1 MAGRDLSA
9 ELFDTPAKPEPAPSE
24 GRNLGTELF
33 GKPAP
38 VKKTEAKPVSDKTV
52 TKQPPPEPAPA
63 PALTTPIVPAPARAK
78 KQPVPRDD
86 FTFGDP
92 MGSDLGA
99 AIMANTKPAEPDLGV
114 MNDVPQRPPQK
125 DAFLPI
131 RPEVRQ
137 ALLNAYD
144 AGSPAERAK
153 LERLEGVKGDV
164 VREYAKR
171 FKANQAKRRTEF
183 ERRQRIGLPLSFGP
197 EEQFGRSVEDR
208 TARLIA
214 AGEKPEFARVA
225 AEQSARAGVM
235 PGDEIKFM
243 QSQGTLEKTDFN
255 FEMFE
260 QYRNANPIIRATVAG
275 AEGFKQGALGVN
287 QAVADALGFDTF
299 AKSQAAGAKE
309 SRTAVESMG
318 KNPNYL
324 ARQFEGAV
332 SSIAQQL
339 PALFAGTITGSQG
352 LVLGSMFVQS
362 FGQEYSEGRAR
373 GLDGAQAATRG
384 GLFAAFEV
392 IGERFGLK
400 FEMDN
405 LRRAARGMK
414 TDQLKDF
421 LANTLKKE
429 LPGEYL
435 TTTGQFLTDKSA
447 VGLNKDATLKDYL
460 SQIADTTVQTILQS
474 GIMTGGIKAVE
485 KGVSLIPKRETEEVI
500 PTAEQLMREKGFIV
514 KPKRTETGKTTTET
528 ALEEAAGEKAGEKTT
543 TETAAKPPE
552 TPEAK
557 EERAAKRQAQV
568 DEIASRLVDTS
579 GIDPDVAV
587 RIAEGRVRAQEE
599 QDEKRQDKLQRE
611 VTKRETL
618 IAPAENRVQEIT
630 DDLIGAGMPP
640 VEAAQ
645 RAVLMAQQEAE
656 NDALAEQEETTDAG
670 KPITTTGELGTGV
683 SGERGAGVPAG
694 GATEA
699 LSTGLVSAGTA
710 TGEFT
715 EGTTVQPSALEQAQE
730 RVARAE
736 RELIIAQENG
746 NLLETSKA
754 RASLLEAQ
762 DQLAEAQQQEEESG
776 AETIEAE
783 QTEAQG
789 AETEAGVSTAAG
801 KRGRPRLAPADKLT
815 ADEKRKQQRTAYKA
829 IDKQVNDAER
839 DLTEST
845 EPVDEGEATSD
856 EHLDQMY
863 ANKAKQRQSAINRLY
878 DISKANRGK
887 PGQRALEL
895 LSQNASTAEIKI
907 AAEGY
912 QLRKQQ
918 ASSESVSKSIEQA
931 ASETVADEKL
941 GKVVNGAQAIT
952 QIIKTGTE
960 FQKMLAK
967 RLRSFVSNVK
977 IVVIEDN
984 QPLPEALTKNP
995 KYQREWD
1002 RARAL
1007 YIENYAT
1014 GARTIYVRGASFGA
1028 SQGVNNVT
1036 LLHELWH
1043 AATNKKVELGRQA
1056 ITKGT
1061 QKGSQLVRA
1070 TEDLIQIM
1078 NNAGERFNELASQ
1091 GKLPTHISRLAQF
1104 GEIFDDPREFIA
1116 YGMTDIA
1123 FQEFL
1128 KSAGSLGGTTSYWSA
1143 FVDAL
1148 RRLIGMDPSET
1159 NALADLLNVT
1169 DTILT
1174 ARPVGR
1180 LDLMEGVSPMGLFGF
1195 GKDKDTTTE
1204 FAGETVTTKPSA
1216 NAKRL
1221 AALLGAKLYGDPTDI
1236 AKVSIKEIFQNS
1248 FDAIKGA
1255 LEKGQLTKGKIDI
1268 KLDETARTIT
1278 VTDNG
1283 LGMPASVMGNEFLT
1297 IAGTVKETDRAS
1309 GGLGIAKMLF
1319 LFGNEKLEVVS
1330 LRNGVLARM
1339 VTTGEEVMAA
1349 LDDPSLAPKIT
1360 TSTDPKVI
1368 EQYTKTLFPDGHGTT
1383 IVVKIPPTY
1392 KDASTGEEKDIPFKT
1407 YSLAGSPVLEKS
1419 PLFDN
1424 IEVTMD
1430 AHGYGPDIVPIGANF
1445 PIDEYTPFANVNF
1458 DWGTARVYVQK
1469 KVQDYMYSD
1478 NTHILSNGL
1487 WQFDDTIKD
1496 RPGYDGKTIKRNF
1509 YVDVSPKV
1517 KPEDA
1522 GYPFDLNRQGFAP
1535 SIRGDFDKIFKYIT
1549 VIYQQQEL
1557 AGESKSFGLIQYVN
1571 ADGTL
1576 TTPEELEPKAPATPT
1591 AFTMIKPDDQVEVR
1605 EGVMYVNGRAV
1616 PELTDKDLKNT
1627 TVRIDELTIPQ
1638 DKIDTNRV
1646 MVHDNTLVKGSDAGA
1661 ELTFEEIKAQLPE
1674 GWRLEENPDKT
1685 LQRFV
1690 AISPVGDVITAK
1702 DVSRLVTR
1710 LRDRRIFIHSR
1721 AINNILEQLPP
1732 SWRVEEMTVGEGVE
1746 YFVSTADASNGF
1758 YARSEQEIIDKL
1770 ANTGIFV
1777 QIPFETPRLKS
1788 LSEVARETFGKKY
1801 DEYLAGI
1808 GGIFMELRNAL
1819 STQDNGR
1826 YSGILNEAIG
1836 ISIDKEYY
1844 GVSIRIPFSGLYIN
1858 PAATSLSDNSR
1869 QIAYSMV
1876 GTMIHEMAH
1885 HRVRGH
1891 NADFASEMQRILNL
1905 LETHPSFDLA
1915 DAKKRMTDHIQKN
1928 INIYDF
1934 LNGEFKNG
1942 NLEPRGNRFKDA
1954 SPSEIR
1960 NDGSF
1965 NTVEGAGGTAEQG
1978 DRPGVSEGLGASY
1991 QGTGE
1996 VGVGAGN
2003 AGEAAEDGEDTV
2015 RTQAT
2020 INREV
2025 DIAIEKVR
2033 ISRNAEEVAR
2043 QSKLLQAL
2051 RDPRKILPAMRQIW
2065 KGATYAQRLLLVKLP
2080 TTEFLSRWGGSY
2092 IPELINTNVLLE
2104 KMGGLTQQLLHSSAI
2119 MAKTIHK
2126 AFKADKTLQR
2136 KLEDVAYASTL
2147 AQIDPSDP
2155 NSAERSPKLDQM
2167 YKDLGAKGQQIF
2179 KLILEHYQNMSDYF
2193 AQLLDEQIA
2202 NSNVTLDTQNRLMA
2216 KIREI
2221 YETGQKIKPYIPL
2234 VRRGD
2239 FWLAV
2244 GSGKHR
2250 QFFTFATM
2258 NERDAAA
2265 EAMAKERRTPLE
2277 QLKEDQDFV
2286 LGNDIGTLRR
2296 ASFDSSSI
2304 LKSLFD
2310 VIDAENFG
2318 DPNVREELK
2327 DSIYQLYLTTMPEQS
2342 FRRQFISRKNIT
2354 GFSTDLL
2361 RNFSTTGVKMA
2372 TQLAKIKYAPLLRNS
2387 LSAAQ
2392 DSIVGREE
2400 LQPFITEMQ
2409 ARIKQ
2414 QLNPGERSGADKV
2427 GDFLNRS
2434 AFLWYLSGAS
2444 SALLQPLG
2452 VFQTGAPIL
2461 MSRYGPINGARELT
2475 KMLRVW
2481 DQYGT
2486 FRTNP
2491 DGSMSFVPP
2500 SIANAKG
2507 MTPDEKRA
2515 IREMIGRD
2523 VSQSTYA
2530 SAMFGYKSIPTED
2543 ISSAVQKT
2551 KRGIAVATGGLM
2563 HTTERLSREMIYL
2576 ASYRLNRKAGKSHE
2590 ESVSQAVVDT
2600 NESLGNYGQYN
2611 RPLFMQKGL
2620 GKVMLQFAMYPL
2632 HVTLFLMRNFRRML
2646 PLLNKEGKW
2655 EATKI
2660 FFGTLG
2666 TTMILAGASGLP
2678 MFSVVMG
2685 LLGWMWRDEEK
2696 PQEFKDMDYE
2706 TWWRTVWLPKQIG
2719 HMEIN
2724 GKSLADIVDR
2734 GAANALTG
2742 WDISSRTSLNDL
2754 WLRDVKETK
2763 TARESV
2769 VALAMEKAGPSAAMI
2784 LSLADAYEAFG
2795 NGDYQK
2801 GVEKMSPALIRNF
2814 VLAHKYAQVEIAG
2827 VTIGKGEPVMDA
2839 KGAEILLSGG
2849 FTAGEL
2855 LGQSIGFRS
2864 DLLSYPQKVAFKLN
2878 AQDQKVDFERTK
2890 LMNNIA
2896 REFFNGQRTGNFD
2909 GYLKQLDKRDKF
2921 NSKYPEKGIDDDQ
2934 LEKSIEKRQEEIGN
2948 REAWSGMPMTEKNI
2962 PVFAESALGATKEL
2976 DKRNKEVLE
2985 RRQKEGK

>member
-9 ELFDTPAKPEPAPSE
+9 ELFDTPAKPEPAPPS
-24 GRNLGTELF
+24 GKDLSAELF
-33 GKPAP
+33 GPPAKPAP
-38 VKKTEAKPVSDKTV
+38 KAEAKPAPK
-52 TKQPPPEPAPA
+52 KPAAPAPA
-63 PALTTPIVPAPARAK
+63 PVTAVTK
-78 KQPVPRDD
+78 KQPPVLREDL
-86 FTFGDP
+86 TFSDP
-92 MGSDLGA
+92 TGSDLGA
-99 AIMANTKPAEPDLGV
+99 AIMDAAGTAKPDLGIMDSV
-114 MNDVPQRPPQK
+114 SSGPPQR

-137 ALLNAYD
+137 ALINAYL
-144 AGSPAERAK
+144 GGTPAERAK
-153 LERLEGVKGDV
+153 LEMLEGVKGDV
-164 VREYAKR
+164 IREYAKG
-171 FKANQAKRRTEF
+171 FKARQDKRKKEF
-183 ERRQRIGLPLSFGP
+183 EKQQRTGVVIPGLFES
-197 EEQFGRSVEDR
+197 EEQFDPSVEAR

-214 AGEKPEFARVA
+214 AGEKPEFARA
-225 AEQSARAGVM
+225 AARDSARAGV
-235 PGDEIKFM
+235 PVGQEIKFM
-243 QSQGTLEKTDFN
+243 QSQGTLEKTDFD

-275 AEGFKQGALGVN
+275 VEGFKQGALGVN

-299 AKSQAAGAKE
+299 AKTQAMGAKE

-318 KNPNYL
+318 ENPNYL

-332 SSIAQQL
+332 GSLAQQL
-339 PALFAGTITGSQG
+339 PGLFAGAITGTQG
-352 LVLGSMFVQS
+352 VAYASMFLQT
-362 FGQEYSEGRAR
+362 FGQEYSTATAR
-373 GLDGAQAATRG
+373 GQNKADAGIRA
-384 GLFAAFEV
+384 GLFAAFEI

-400 FEMDN
+400 FEIDN
-405 LRRAARGMK
+405 LRRAVRGMK

-435 TTTGQFLTDKSA
+435 TTTGQFLVDKSA
-447 VGLNKDATLKDYL
+447 IGLNKDATLKDYI
-460 SQIADTTVQTILQS
+460 SQMADTTVQTVMQS
-474 GIMTGGIKAVE
+474 GLMTAGTKGLE
-485 KGVSLIPKRETEEVI
+485 KGVSLIPKREVEEPI
-500 PTAEQLMREKGFIV
+500 PTAEQLMREKGFLV
-514 KPKRTETGKTTTET
+514 KPKRTASGKVTTET
-528 ALEEAAGEKAGEKTT
+528 ALEEAAEEKATDG
-543 TETAAKPPE
+543 AATKPAE

-568 DEIASRLVDTS
+568 EEIATRMVETS
-579 GIDPDVAV
+579 GIDPEVAV

-599 QDEKRQDKLQRE
+599 QEEKRQDKLQRE
-611 VTKRETL
+611 VNKRTTL
-618 IAPAENRVQEIT
+618 VAPAENRVQEIT

-640 VEAAQ
+640 TEAAQ

-656 NDALAEQEETTDAG
+656 NDALAEQGGAADAG
-670 KPITTTGELGTGV
+670 KPITTTGKLGAGV
-683 SGERGAGVPAG
+683 SSERGVGVPAG
-694 GATEA
+694 GTTEA
-699 LSTGLVSAGTA
+699 LSTGLVSTGTA

-715 EGTTVQPSALEQAQE
+715 EGAPVQPSALVQAQE
-730 RVARAE
+730 QVARAE

-746 NLLETSKA
+746 DLLETSNA
-754 RASLLEAQ
+754 RASLIQAQ
-762 DQLAEAQQQEEESG
+762 NQLAEAQQQEEEGG
-776 AETIEAE
+776 AETIETE

-789 AETEAGVSTAAG
+789 AAESEAGVSTATG
-801 KRGRPRLAPADKLT
+801 KRGRPKLAPADKLT

-839 DLTEST
+839 DLAASL
-845 EPVDEGEATSD
+845 EPVNEDEATSD
-856 EHLDQMY
+856 EHLDEMY
-863 ANKAKQRQSAINRLY
+863 DNKARQRQSAINRLY

-887 PGQRALEL
+887 PGQRALQL
-895 LSQNASTAEIKI
+895 LSQSASTAEIKV
-907 AAEGY
+907 AAEGH
-912 QLRKQQ
+912 QFRKQR
-918 ASSESVSKSIEQA
+918 AATEATSKAVERVA
-931 ASETVADEKL
+931 AETVADEKL
-941 GKVVNGAQAIT
+941 GGATNGAQAIT
-952 QIIKTGTE
+952 QIIKTGTP
-960 FQKMLAK
+960 FQQMLAR

-977 IVVIEDN
+977 IVVVEASD
-984 QPLPEALTKNP
+984 PTPDALTKNP
-995 KYQREWD
+995 RYQREWD

-1007 YIENYAT
+1007 YVENYAT
-1014 GARTIYVRGASFGA
+1014 GARTIYVRGASFGGA
-1028 SQGVNNVT
+1028 QGVNNVT
-1036 LLHELWH
+1036 ILHELWH

-1078 NNAGERFNELASQ
+1078 NNAGDRFNELASQ
-1091 GKLPTHISRLAQF
+1091 GRLPAHISRLAQF

-1116 YGMTDIA
+1116 YGMTDTA

-1128 KSAGSLGGTTSYWSA
+1128 KSAGALGGTTTYWSM

-1148 RRLIGMDPSET
+1148 RRLVGMDPSET
-1159 NALADLLNVT
+1159 NALADLLNAT
-1169 DTILT
+1169 DNILT
-1174 ARPVGR
+1174 ARPVGT
-1180 LDLMEGVSPMGLFGF
+1180 LDLMEGVSPMALFGF
-1195 GKDKDTTTE
+1195 GKPKDSTTE
-1204 FAGETVTTKPSA
+1204 FAGETIATKPSA

-1268 KLDETARTIT
+1268 KLDEKARTIT
-1278 VTDNG
+1278 ITDNG

-1349 LDDPSLAPKIT
+1349 LDDPSLAPTIT

-1383 IVVKIPPTY
+1383 IVVKIPKTY
-1392 KDASTGEEKDIPFKT
+1392 KDASTGEEKEIPFT
-1407 YSLAGSPVLEKS
+1407 VYRLQESPVLEKS

-1430 AHGYGPDIVPIGANF
+1430 GYGHGPSVLPIGANF
-1445 PIDEYTPFANVNF
+1445 PIDQYTPFANVNF
-1458 DWGTARVYVQK
+1458 DWGTARVYVEK
-1469 KVQDYMYSD
+1469 KVQDYMFGD

-1487 WQFDDTIKD
+1487 WQFDTIIKD
-1496 RPGYDGKTIKRNF
+1496 RPTFDGEKIKRNF

-1535 SIRGDFDKIFKYIT
+1535 SIREDFLKIFRYIT
-1549 VIYQQQEL
+1549 AIYQQQQF
-1557 AGESKSFGLIQYVN
+1557 ADESKSFGLIQYVN

-1576 TTPEELEPKAPATPT
+1576 TTPEELEPQAPATPT

-1616 PELTDKDLKNT
+1616 PELTDADLKNT
-1627 TVRIDELTIPQ
+1627 SIRVDELTIPQ

-1646 MVHDNTLVKGSDAGA
+1646 MVHDNTLVKNTGGETGLTLADIQDQMPAGWKLEEEKSDSGAVTGYFAQGPNFEIAFGSDV
-1661 ELTFEEIKAQLPE
+1661 E
-1674 GWRLEENPDKT
+1674 GLVRRLASEHN
-1685 LQRFV
+1685 
-1690 AISPVGDVITAK
+1690 
-1702 DVSRLVTR
+1702 
-1710 LRDRRIFIHSR
+1710 IF
-1721 AINNILEQLPP
+1721 L
-1732 SWRVEEMTVGEGVE
+1732 
-1746 YFVSTADASNGF
+1746 
-1758 YARSEQEIIDKL
+1758 
-1770 ANTGIFV
+1770 
-1777 QIPFETPRLKS
+1777 QIPFKQAKLKT
-1788 LSEVARETFGKKY
+1788 LSEAARETFGKKY

-1819 STQDNGR
+1819 ATQDNGR
-1826 YSGILNEAIG
+1826 YSDILNEAIG

-1844 GVSIRIPFSGLYIN
+1844 GVSIRIPFRGLYIN

-1869 QIAYSMV
+1869 QIAFTMV

-1885 HRVRGH
+1885 HKVRGH
-1891 NADFASEMQRILNL
+1891 NAEFASEMQRVMNL
-1905 LETHPSFDLA
+1905 LEVHPTFDLA
-1915 DAKKRMTDHIQKN
+1915 DAKKRMTDHIQKH
-1928 INIYDF
+1928 INIFDF

-1942 NLEPRGNRFKDA
+1942 NLEPRGNRFQDA
-1954 SPSEIR
+1954 SAIEAG
-1960 NDGSF
+1960 NDGGF

-1978 DRPGVSEGLGASY
+1978 DRPGVSGGIEPSY

-2020 INREV
+2020 VNREV

-2033 ISRNAEEVAR
+2033 ISRNAEEIAR

-2065 KGATYAQRLLLVKLP
+2065 KSATYAQRLLLVKLP

-2119 MAKTIHK
+2119 MANTIHR

-2136 KLEDVAYASTL
+2136 KLEDVAYTSTL

-2155 NSAERSPKLDQM
+2155 NAAERSPKLDQM

-2179 KLILEHYQNMSDYF
+2179 KLILDHYQNMSDYF

-2202 NSNVTLDTQNRLMA
+2202 NSNVNPETQNRLMA

-2258 NERDAAA
+2258 GERDAAA

-2409 ARIKQ
+2409 ARINQ
-2414 QLNPGERSGADKV
+2414 QLNPGARSGADKV

-2461 MSRYGPINGARELT
+2461 MARYGPINGARELT

-2507 MTPDEKRA
+2507 MTDDEKRA

-2543 ISSAVQKT
+2543 ISGAVQKT
-2551 KRGIAVATGGLM
+2551 KRGIAMATGGLM
-2563 HTTERLSREMIYL
+2563 HTTERLSREIIYL

-2590 ESVSQAVVDT
+2590 ESVNQAVIDT

-2611 RPLFMQKGL
+2611 RPLIMQKGL
-2620 GKVMLQFAMYPL
+2620 GRVMLQFAMYPL
-2632 HVTLFLMRNFRRML
+2632 HVTLFLMRNFKRML

-2678 MFSVVMG
+2678 MFSMVMG
-2685 LLGWMWRDEEK
+2685 LLGWMWRDEER

-2706 TWWRTVWLPKQIG
+2706 TWWRTVWLPEKIG

-2784 LSLADAYEAFG
+2784 LSLTDAYEAFG

-2814 VLAHKYAQVEIAG
+2814 VLAHKYATEGARD
-2827 VTIGKGEPVMDA
+2827 T
-2839 KGAEILLSGG
+2839 KGAEILLQGG

-2864 DLLSYPQKVAFKLN
+2864 DLLAHPQKVAFKLN
-2878 AQDQKVDFERTK
+2878 SQDQKVDNERTK
-2890 LMNNIA
+2890 LMNNLA

-2909 GYLKQLDKRDKF
+2909 GYIKQLDKRDKF
-2921 NSKYPEKGIDDDQ
+2921 NTKYPEKGIDDDQ
-2934 LEKSIEKRQEEIGN
+2934 LEASIEKREEEMAT
-2948 REAWSGMPMTEKNI
+2948 REAWSGMPITEKN
-2962 PVFAESALGATKEL
+2962 VTTFAEPAINATKEI

-2985 RRQKEGK
+2985 RRRKEGK